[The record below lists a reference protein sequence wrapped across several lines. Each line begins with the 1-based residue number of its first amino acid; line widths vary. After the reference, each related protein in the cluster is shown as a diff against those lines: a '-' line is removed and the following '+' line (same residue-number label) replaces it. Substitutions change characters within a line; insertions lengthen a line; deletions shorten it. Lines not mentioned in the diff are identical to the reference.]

1 MNQTPIEEMDF
12 ETAFAELEA
21 TVRQLEAGDLPL
33 EKSLALFERGVAL
46 ARACENLL
54 DRADLRVR
62 QLVPT
67 ANGGYEAK
75 PFSGDAPDMP

>member
-1 MNQTPIEEMDF
+1 MTQTPIEEMDF

-33 EKSLALFERGVAL
+33 EKSLALFERGIAL

-54 DRADLRVR
+54 DSADLRVR
-62 QLVPT
+62 QLAPA
-67 ANGGYEAK
+67 ANGYEAE
-75 PFSGDAPDMP
+75 PFSSGTSGVA